1 MRRAIFLATILL
13 AMSIPYVQADSE
25 EGVLFTWSGDAN
37 TVELVGEWDWD
48 SPTTMTEM
56 DGLWS
61 ASIELNEGLYFYK
74 FIVDNEYIFDQAN
87 TYRGYSDGIENS
99 VAEWKCGS
107 ISHQII
113 EILSLFQALK
123 IPILIAY
130 LQNGNLGV
138 GFDPTADGKHSI
150 TLSADG
156 KESSLFSGLVKC

>member
-1 MRRAIFLATILL
+1 MRRAIFLVTILL

-61 ASIELNEGLYFYK
+61 ASIELNEGLYCYK
-74 FIVDNEYIFDQAN
+74 FIVDNEYIFDPAN
-87 TYRGYSDGIENS
+87 TYRGYCDGIENS
-99 VAEWKCGS
+99 VLRVGNVAP

-113 EILSLFQALK
+113 DDTLVVSSVEYPQVSVPLFFRVQ
-123 IPILIAY
+123 IQIIILIA
-130 LQNGNLGV
+130 V
-138 GFDPTADGKHSI
+138 
-150 TLSADG
+150 
-156 KESSLFSGLVKC
+156 